1 MRDNRYCDILGK
13 EQAMLYECWLTV
25 AQSKRLIARAVA
37 KMDVVRKA
45 LKEGYVVVAAGT
57 TNTYVLEEILGE
69 KVEHFSFTSGI
80 TTPVGK
86 KPDLA
91 DIKNRRMYLVIE
103 KGEPKP
109 DVTSEDA
116 LKNFGSG
123 DVFIKGANALNYAGG
138 IAGMLIGHPMGGT
151 IGAALGPVT
160 GRKAHLIIPVGL
172 EKEIPHSII
181 DLAQQVPYEEHRGK
195 VCGIFP
201 FTGTIVTEI
210 EAFNILYDVEAFPV
224 AAGGISGAEGGV
236 RFHISGNEASLKN
249 VEKGVSELREEHA
262 FGK

>member
-1 MRDNRYCDILGK
+1 
-13 EQAMLYECWLTV
+13 MLYECWLTV
-25 AQSKRLIARAVA
+25 AQSKRLIAKAVA
-37 KMDVVRKA
+37 KMDVVKKA

-80 TTPVGK
+80 TTPSGK
-86 KPDLA
+86 KPDLT
-91 DIKNRRMYLVIE
+91 DIKNRRAYLVVE

-116 LKNFGSG
+116 LKNFGPG

-138 IAGMLIGHPMGGT
+138 IVGMLIGHPMGGT
-151 IGAALGPVT
+151 IGAALGPIT

-181 DLAQQVPYEEHRGK
+181 DLAQQVPHEQHRGK

-201 FTGTIVTEI
+201 FTGTIITEI
-210 EAFNILYDVEAFPV
+210 EAFNILYDVEAFTV
-224 AAGGISGAEGGV
+224 AAGGISGAEGSI
-236 RFHISGNEASLKN
+236 RFHVSGSEDTLKN
-249 VEKGVSELREEHA
+249 IEKELGELYKEQP
-262 FGK
+262 FGQ